1 VFCKVLMLFVRG
13 GTKVIT
19 RCAKLIYAV
28 DEPWYVCF
36 LLGGAQHLAAALRAI
51 LYGRINKHKRL
62 GSRA

>member
-1 VFCKVLMLFVRG
+1 MLFVRG
-13 GTKVIT
+13 GTKLIT
-19 RCAKLIYAV
+19 LCEKLIYPV

-36 LLGGAQHLAAALRAI
+36 LLGRAKHLAAALRAI